1 MIQVSD
7 KWIPALRAPVRR
19 ERIQLTIMTT
29 EPSIYKKFDE
39 DIVQGSLYISQKVM
53 SSSSFDIGGC
63 SASELGVSFRQDRA
77 KEINFGGASVVLYYS
92 LCVGVDENGE
102 EIWER
107 HFCGRT
113 FFVDGKKTT
122 RKGNTVTIKAYDALT
137 FLDIELPRNNIPYGS
152 LYETAKWIWD
162 YALTNNEGIS
172 IGKDFMSEE
181 EFNKLPNTSV
191 SADFSSE
198 QIVSCRDA
206 IMWIAQ
212 LTCSYVVISGGDTL
226 VFKRFLYE
234 GKLKNDR
241 VITADERNS
250 IEFSDT
256 RTYCTY
262 LMAYNGEKQKMYS
275 RVLVYDESW
284 DPQYINTG
292 GISLPRNPLMS
303 KMSSTEQDAVNTA
316 IQCATTHPTRYIKM
330 TGNVDIALEVLDV
343 AAFTGGTIDIR
354 NKLVAPITE
363 IKWKYRG
370 KGTIVCNN
378 IDEYGE
384 KSSTEESSART
395 AAPAKAVRSAI
406 SPNHTPVI
414 PQSQKAM
421 PYAGGYQDRI
431 VHRDYNGN
439 IDGIVKAESYGI
451 TYQYNWIGKT
461 YAAAII
467 PSPNSL
473 FIKAKE
479 GFPALQV
486 FGDVELEAS
495 DERITVYEHNN
506 YNPVIAISRGTMIN
520 GVYNNNRPFIVVT
533 GHDGKKYVFYPNE
546 VIE

>member
-1 MIQVSD
+1 MIEVSD

-19 ERIQLTIMTT
+19 ERVQLTILTK
-29 EPSIYKKFDE
+29 EPHIYKKYDE

-53 SSSSFDIGGC
+53 SGSSFDVGTC
-63 SASELGVSFRQDRA
+63 AASELGVSFQQDKA
-77 KEINFGGASVVLYYS
+77 KEINFGGASVLLYYS

-107 HFCGRT
+107 HFCGKNYY
-113 FFVDGKKTT
+113 VDGKKTT
-122 RKGNTVTIKAYDALT
+122 RKGNIVTIKAYDALAQ
-137 FLDIELPRNNIPYGS
+137 LDIELPRNDLPYGS
-152 LYETAKWIWD
+152 LYETAKWIWE
-162 YALTNNEGIS
+162 YAQMMNHDSNIM
-172 IGKDFMSEE
+172 DEE
-181 EFNKLPNTSV
+181 EFNKLPNADV

-212 LTCSYVVISGGDTL
+212 LTCSYVVISGGNTL
-226 VFKRFLYE
+226 MFKRFLYE
-234 GKLKNDR
+234 GQLKNDR
-241 VITADERNS
+241 EITVDERNS

-262 LMAYNGEKQKMYS
+262 LMAYNGENQKMYP

-284 DPQYINTG
+284 DSQYINTG

-316 IQCATTHPTRYIKM
+316 IQRATTHPTRYIKM
-330 TGNVDIALEVLDV
+330 TGNVDFALEALDV

-354 NKLVAPITE
+354 RKVVAPITE

-378 IDEYGE
+378 IDEYTE
-384 KSSTEESSART
+384 KSSEENTTQSAS
-395 AAPAKAVRSAI
+395 AKARAASTNQ
-406 SPNHTPVI
+406 PNYTPVI

-451 TYQYNWIGKT
+451 TYQYNWIDKT
-461 YAAAII
+461 YSAAII
-467 PSPNSL
+467 PSPNKL

-479 GFPALQV
+479 GFPAMQV
-486 FGDVELEAS
+486 MDDVKFEAS
-495 DERITVYEHNN
+495 DERITVYEHND
-506 YNPVIAISRGTMIN
+506 YNPVIVISRGTMIN
-520 GVYNNNRPFIVVT
+520 GVSNNERPFIVVT

-546 VIE
+546 VME